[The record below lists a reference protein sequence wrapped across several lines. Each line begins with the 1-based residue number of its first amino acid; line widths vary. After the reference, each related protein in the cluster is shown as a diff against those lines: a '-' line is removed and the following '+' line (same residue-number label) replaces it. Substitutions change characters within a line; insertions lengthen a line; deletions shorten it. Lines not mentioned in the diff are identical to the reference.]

1 MLNFRTD
8 TGLQILCADSDLI
21 DPRVFFQCL
30 QLPWLFSDVP
40 VRADIFQLVSLFG
53 APVTRISKDECF
65 FTVQ

>member
-8 TGLQILCADSDLI
+8 TGFQILGADSDLI

-30 QLPWLFSDVP
+30 QLPWLFCDVP
-40 VRADIFQLVSLFG
+40 VRTDIFQLVSLFG

-65 FTVQ
+65 FTV